1 MMTKKLPN
9 RFRKNFKRQKSA
21 LLAVCFFLSISF
33 CTIFSSYITNYQPNS
48 HGDLVT
54 DRYLQPSADHIFGT
68 DKFGRD
74 VFSRVFYGGRI
85 SLAIAISVVFLAMTI
100 GLIYGTISAYFG
112 GFIDTIMMRFLDLWM
127 AFPAI
132 FLIMTVIAIF
142 RPNPWYLILLLGFT
156 GWMETARIVRSEVLS
171 LKSRDFILAAQGL
184 GYSNSRILFKHLIPN
199 SLNPVLASAPL
210 KIGEMI
216 LLETA
221 LSFLGIGI
229 QPPMASWGSII
240 SDGRD
245 VLLQAWWVSTI
256 PGIFIILT
264 VICFNIIG
272 EGIRESLGWK
282 K

>member
-1 MMTKKLPN
+1 MNKKLPS
-9 RFRKNFKRQKSA
+9 RFWQNFKGQKSA
-21 LLAVCFFLSISF
+21 LFALCFFLSISF
-33 CTIFSSYITNYQPNS
+33 CSIFSGYITKYQPNN

-54 DRYLQPSADHIFGT
+54 DRYLQPSSEHIFGT

-74 VFSRVFYGGRI
+74 IFSRVFYGGRI
-85 SLAIAISVVFLAMTI
+85 SLAIAVSVVFLAMTI
-100 GLIYGTISAYFG
+100 GLIYGTISGYFG
-112 GFIDTIMMRFLDLWM
+112 GLIDTILMRFLDLWM

-132 FLIMTVIAIF
+132 FLIMTVIAVF
-142 RPNPWYLILLLGFT
+142 RPNPWYLIPLLGFT

-171 LKSRDFILAAQGL
+171 LKSRDFILAAKGL
-184 GYSNSRILFKHLIPN
+184 GYSNFRILFKHLIPN
-199 SLNPVLASAPL
+199 SLNPVIASAPL
-210 KIGEMI
+210 KVGEMI

-264 VICFNIIG
+264 VICVNFIG
-272 EGIRESLGWK
+272 EGIRESFGLK